1 MRNWQNELMEIKGRC
16 CTKQHKTVYK
26 HPIHC
31 SFWGWGSD
39 KKKTRFQEGI
49 GSNSLKSEI

>member
-39 KKKTRFQEGI
+39 KKKTRFREGI